1 MTDKDTVQA
10 EQLNLKVKS
19 QVISQ
24 VLRMEKKFF
33 SRSRALPNSK
43 SLWMPIARDK
53 A

>member
-19 QVISQ
+19 QVIYSL
-24 VLRMEKKFF
+24 VRMEKKYF
-33 SRSRALPNSK
+33 SRSRAPLSSKNS
-43 SLWMPIARDK
+43 WMPTARGR